1 MYAFF
6 TPMEGIYMYEE
17 VLEKCKEWFYSLQ
30 SLYSETITTNID
42 VDDSKSFIA
51 NIGSALYLSQLVV
64 SQPECR
70 PYNFVEFTILDI
82 RQDVSQVPAF
92 WYGDEEGATV
102 QEIINNLNKGLKLIL
117 ESQ

>member
-1 MYAFF
+1 MCAFF
-6 TPMEGIYMYEE
+6 TPMEGIHMYEE

-30 SLYSETITTNID
+30 ILYSETIKTNID

-51 NIGSALYLSQLVV
+51 NIDSALYLSQLVV

-82 RQDVSQVPAF
+82 RQDVSQVPVF